1 MDRPCVLLC
10 TANGVG
16 LGHLSRMMAV
26 GRALEAHTDVV
37 VFTLSQAAAIP
48 VEQGFHTEFL
58 RSSEYGTVDGTEW
71 NDFYAAR
78 LNGLIEFYQPTTIVF
93 DGPHPYTGLAR
104 AMADDPDRHWVW
116 CRRGMWKA
124 DAGHATINR
133 SNLFPLIIEPGEY
146 AAAYDQGLPAAR
158 RREALQVGPVIFGSK
173 DRVIPRAEARADL
186 GLDPDR
192 PAALVQLGAGQIND
206 VASLSGRVLGALR
219 RHDVQVAVAESVLVR
234 DPVEL
239 PPDVIRVRR
248 YPLAWYTDAFDLSFM
263 ASGYNSF
270 HEALALELPTLFIPN
285 LHTKMDDQSA
295 RARFAADA
303 GVGLQWSG
311 DDPTPLEAVID
322 RLVDPSEQQR
332 LRESMRQLPPAEG
345 ATEVAAALRL
355 WADL

>member
-48 VEQGFHTEFL
+48 VAQGFHTEFV

-78 LNGLIEFYQPTTIVF
+78 LGGLIDFYQPTAIVF
-93 DGPHPYTGLAR
+93 DGPHPYMGLCKAI
-104 AMADDPDRHWVW
+104 ADHPDRQWVW
-116 CRRGMWKA
+116 FRRGMWRA
-124 DAGHATINR
+124 DAGHAAISR
-133 SNLFPLIIEPGEY
+133 SNLFPLIIEPGEF
-146 AAAYDQGLPAAR
+146 AADYDHGLTATR
-158 RREALQVGPVIFGSK
+158 RFEALRVGPVTFGTK
-173 DRVIPRAEARADL
+173 DSVIPRAAARAEL

-206 VASLSGRVLGALR
+206 VASLSGRVLDALR
-219 RHDVQVAVAESVLVR
+219 RHDIQVAVAESVLVR

-239 PPDVIRVRR
+239 PGDVIRVRR
-248 YPLAWYTDAFDLSFM
+248 YPLAAYTDAFDLSFM

-270 HEALALELPTLFIPN
+270 HEALALGLPTLFIPN

-295 RARFAADA
+295 RARYAAEA
-303 GVGLQWSG
+303 GVGLQWSEG
-311 DDPTPLEAVID
+311 DPTPLESVID
-322 RLVDPSEQQR
+322 QLADPAEQRR
-332 LRESMRQLPPAEG
+332 LREGMRHLPPADG
-345 ATEVAAALRL
+345 AAAAAAALRL
-355 WADL
+355 WAAL

>member
-1 MDRPCVLLC
+1 M
-10 TANGVG
+10 
-16 LGHLSRMMAV
+16 
-26 GRALEAHTDVV
+26 
-37 VFTLSQAAAIP
+37 
-48 VEQGFHTEFL
+48 
-58 RSSEYGTVDGTEW
+58 
-71 NDFYAAR
+71 
-78 LNGLIEFYQPTTIVF
+78 
-93 DGPHPYTGLAR
+93 
-104 AMADDPDRHWVW
+104 
-116 CRRGMWKA
+116 
-124 DAGHATINR
+124 
-133 SNLFPLIIEPGEY
+133 
-146 AAAYDQGLPAAR
+146 
-158 RREALQVGPVIFGSK
+158 
-173 DRVIPRAEARADL
+173 
-186 GLDPDR
+186 
-192 PAALVQLGAGQIND
+192 
-206 VASLSGRVLGALR
+206 
-219 RHDVQVAVAESVLVR
+219 AESVLVR